1 MTRTKIV
8 ALLSVLALLAA
19 MPLATV
25 LAQQPV
31 PPHKFYGMVMVNG
44 ETPPEGTM
52 VSANIMVMMEG
63 EDGEMMEETKQIGD
77 GYDRRHGQLRHHHHG
92 QRRVHRQGNHVHGH
106 GRRDGVHGRH
116 ALHDDGRRHA

>member
-31 PPHKFYGMVMVNG
+31 PPQKFYGMVMVNG

-52 VSANIMVMMEG
+52 VTATVMVMMEG
-63 EDGEMMEETKQIGD
+63 EDGEMMEETMEIGS
-77 GYDRRHGQLRHHHHG
+77 RP
-92 QRRVHRQGNHVHGH
+92 
-106 GRRDGVHGRH
+106 
-116 ALHDDGRRHA
+116 

>member
-31 PPHKFYGMVMVNG
+31 PPTSSTAWSWSTGKL
-44 ETPPEGTM
+44 PPRAPW
-52 VSANIMVMMEG
+52 SAPPSW
-63 EDGEMMEETKQIGD
+63 
-77 GYDRRHGQLRHHHHG
+77 L
-92 QRRVHRQGNHVHGH
+92 
-106 GRRDGVHGRH
+106 
-116 ALHDDGRRHA
+116 